1 MQNDLSL
8 IYGPEKNES
17 SYYCRKVLVG
27 SNRCFRPIE
36 AEFFFDSNRELVDR
50 KVKGGQFVSEEEY
63 RQSENSS

>member
-8 IYGPEKNES
+8 VYSSDKKET

-36 AEFFFDSNRELVDR
+36 AEFFFDSNRKLLDR
-50 KVKGGQFVSEEEY
+50 KILGGQFVNEEEY
-63 RQSENSS
+63 LKYRDT